1 MDEAI
6 RQKKQEKTGS
16 MKRRLMSVEE
26 TAEYLGISPRT
37 IYNRI
42 SRGSKAPFPIRVR
55 KIGKLIKFDVKDIE
69 AYVDSL

>member
-1 MDEAI
+1 MDQRVTE
-6 RQKKQEKTGS
+6 RKDQERNS
-16 MKRRLMSVEE
+16 VRRRLMSVEE

-42 SRGSKAPFPIRVR
+42 CHGSKNPFPIRVK
-55 KIGKLIKFDVKDIE
+55 KIGKLIKFDVNDIE

>member
-1 MDEAI
+1 MEHEG
-6 RQKKQEKTGS
+6 RPV
-16 MKRRLMSVEE
+16 KRRLMSVEE

-42 SRGSKAPFPIRVR
+42 CHGTKNPFPIRVR
-55 KIGKLIKFDVKDIE
+55 RIGKLIKFDINDIE